1 MHPPQLVTLSFFCGL
16 PLLLS
21 FFQTRLDQPLTER
34 VELENSRH
42 LQCANGLDKERET
55 ETFLIQPS
63 LRQVTDLDDCKV
75 ALISVRYFSLF
86 PELFAFSEIYLV

>member
-1 MHPPQLVTLSFFCGL
+1 MHSPQLVTLSFHCGL

-21 FFQTRLDQPLTER
+21 HFQTSLDQPLPER
-34 VELENSRH
+34 VELENGRH

-63 LRQVTDLDDCKV
+63 LRQVT
-75 ALISVRYFSLF
+75 A
-86 PELFAFSEIYLV
+86 